1 MIRFGNFEMDTESLE
16 LKRDGQRLHLQIQ
29 PFRVLQTLVANA
41 GSAVTREELRRRV
54 WPTNVFLDFDHGLNN
69 AVARLREALGDSSD
83 HPEYIET
90 LPRVGYRFIYPL
102 EAAPVAAARTLPA
115 PEARSTASDRPGRR
129 LLAGGAASLAA
140 VLLAFLVHDDLPRS
154 TSAIRSIAVLPFRD
168 LTGETGQ
175 EYFAEGLTEA
185 LVTRLAQN
193 RGLRVVSRQSAE
205 RARDRSDSVEDM
217 ATELGVDG
225 IIDSSFVRSG
235 DDIRIDV
242 RLVRVADDSHA
253 WARSYLRRL
262 DNLFAL
268 QVDIANDIAVEIAAE
283 IDLPKNSD
291 SFPALTGSIEA
302 YELYLHGRHLFA
314 KRNPEAVARSIEYF
328 RQAIDIDPHF
338 AAAWAGIAESYATL
352 GGSTLVQ
359 SIPASDVRDAALAA
373 ARRALELEPRLAEAH
388 SALGQVL
395 HKLYPRDESRDAS
408 IESAYRTALALSPGY
423 VNARHWYANFLSS
436 RRRSEE
442 AIAMYREALLLDP
455 MNANVMSRL
464 GLEIFN
470 TGQVSEGLHLMQ
482 KTIEIEPWQ
491 LNAHLRLG
499 WSLAALGRLDE
510 ARQAFETAD
519 RISADNPHARSG
531 LAYVDALGGDRESA
545 ERELDRLRPKAES
558 IGAPFLVA
566 IVYVGLRDRDNA
578 LLWLERAAG
587 TTEMLGRAG
596 LYGLESSVYDWL
608 REDDRFDSIRL
619 AAYSGQLDST
629 C

>member
-1 MIRFGNFEMDTESLE
+1 MIRFGKFEMDTAALE
-16 LKRDGQRLHLQIQ
+16 LKRDGQRLRLQVQ
-29 PFRVLQTLVANA
+29 PFRVLQILVENA
-41 GSAVTREELRRRV
+41 GNAVSRDELRRQV
-54 WPTNVFLDFDHGLNN
+54 WSSNVFLDFDHGLNN

-83 HPEYIET
+83 RPRYIET

-102 EAAPVAAARTLPA
+102 DAAPAAALA
-115 PEARSTASDRPGRR
+115 PPTPEPRSTGSDRPGRR
-129 LLAGGAASLAA
+129 LLAGGVASLAA
-140 VLLAFLVHDDLPRS
+140 VLLAFLAYDGLSP
-154 TSAIRSIAVLPFRD
+154 SAIRSIAVLPFRD

-205 RARDRSDSVEDM
+205 RARDRSDSLEEM
-217 ATELGVDG
+217 AAELGVDG
-225 IIDSSFVRSG
+225 IIDSSFVRGG

-268 QVDIANDIAVEIAAE
+268 QVDIANDIAIEIAAE
-283 IDLPKNSD
+283 IDLPKS
-291 SFPALTGSIEA
+291 SEAFPTLTGSIEA

-314 KRNPEAVARSIEYF
+314 KRNPDAVTRSIEYF
-328 RQAIDIDPHF
+328 RRAIDIDPHF

-359 SIPASDVRDAALAA
+359 SIPAGDVRDAALAA

-408 IESAYRTALALSPGY
+408 IESAYHTALALNPGY
-423 VNARHWYANFLSS
+423 ANARHWYANFLSS

-442 AIAMYREALLLDP
+442 ATAMYREALLLDP

-464 GLEIFN
+464 GLELLN

-482 KTIEIEPWQ
+482 KTIELEPWQ

-499 WSLAALGRLDE
+499 WSFAALGRLDE
-510 ARQAFETAD
+510 ARQAFATAD

-545 ERELDRLRPKAES
+545 ERELDWLRPRAES

-587 TTEMLGRAG
+587 TTETLGRIG
-596 LYGLESSVYDWL
+596 LYGLESSIYDWL
-608 REDDRFDSIRL
+608 REDDRFDNIRL
-619 AAYSGQLDST
+619 AAHGRQLDSA